1 MSTNEKPPVATVASI
16 AFYYRLTNERI
27 LKIVEDLS
35 DEQWIRK
42 TETTNRSVALI
53 VWHLARWADLLQ
65 ANLPDMTPELGEKL
79 GSSRQ
84 IWETESLAVKWG
96 FEAAGL
102 GYSETGWLMDDA
114 QAAKLPLPA
123 KDVLLDY
130 VRRAFS
136 AAERAVDALDNNS
149 LFQALSSSNNP
160 TTQ

>member
-1 MSTNEKPPVATVASI
+1 
-16 AFYYRLTNERI
+16 
-27 LKIVEDLS
+27 
-35 DEQWIRK
+35 
-42 TETTNRSVALI
+42 